1 MTKPAASG
9 GFRDPGEQSLSEV
22 VSDSLRDD
30 ISSNQF
36 GLTEKEQDALS
47 STARRRLREDL
58 TDPGGAFDQVKLD
71 SIRRGGFWGDMNTA
85 GSFNVAEAAGRR
97 FADLE
102 DSVTRASANARIS
115 DRTATRGMAA
125 TLGNQQDQREFAHLS
140 AQEQRE
146 FAREMAKENRNF
158 AHFSAEEQRE
168 FLRESWDNS
177 RRSADEQRAF
187 IRLSAQ
193 EQREFSRLSAQEQR
207 EFLRESAEDQ
217 QEFTR
222 ESWDNSRRGDQE
234 QREFIRESAQD
245 QRAFSRLSAQEQR
258 EFTSLMA
265 QENREFALLTTE
277 EQREFVRESWDNSR
291 RSADEQRAFTRL
303 SAEEQR
309 AFARLSAQEQR
320 EFLRESADEQR
331 DFTRESATG
340 RIGGEN
346 TVARDYY
353 NLARDKFDEQD
364 MNNDID
370 QIMDAI
376 FNLKDTFEQPSIT
389 INNNQQQDGG
399 GGGGGNT
406 LTPGLPLP
414 PGIKVP
420 EGWVFDQS
428 LGRIFN
434 SDTNMWR
441 GVNADGTFTTPY
453 PGFESGDGYDPGE
466 FYNPEFDEPDID
478 IDDLPPGFDVPG
490 QGDGPPVTGADPP
503 VTGAGPPV
511 EKVVGAGAGPGAL
524 AAQLASF
531 AGPAGVAA
539 VVIWAGHTILTSAS
553 TVTYKG
559 KKYKLD
565 NKQNMRAYTDARIK
579 DQPNTLKL
587 FSDGGQMSEFQRDA
601 SQVETSQLEDLFASL
616 NRQLLAIDPHE
627 FGSGNKGQDYV
638 IAMGELQRRGVDP
651 LAIQKEAW
659 SNSSSAPEHHTHL
672 LETMLRSVES
682 RGINKPPGA

>member
-1 MTKPAASG
+1 MTKPSASG

-71 SIRRGGFWGDMNTA
+71 AIRRGGFWGDMNTA
-85 GSFNVAEAAGRR
+85 GSFNVADAAGRR

-115 DRTATRGMAA
+115 DRRATRGMAA

-146 FAREMAKENRNF
+146 FAREMAQENRDF
-158 AHFSAEEQRE
+158 ARLSAEEQRE

-177 RRSADEQRAF
+177 RRG
-187 IRLSAQ
+187 
-193 EQREFSRLSAQEQR
+193 AQEQR
-207 EFLRESAEDQ
+207 EFL
-217 QEFTR
+217 
-222 ESWDNSRRGDQE
+222 
-234 QREFIRESAQD
+234 RESAQD

-277 EQREFVRESWDNSR
+277 EQREFARESWDNSR
-291 RSADEQRAFTRL
+291 RSAE
-303 SAEEQR
+303 
-309 AFARLSAQEQR
+309 
-320 EFLRESADEQR
+320 EQR
-331 DFTRESATG
+331 DFSRESAEDQREFSRESATG
-340 RIGGEN
+340 RIDGEN

-353 NLARDKFDEQD
+353 NLARDKFDEGE

-370 QIMDAI
+370 QIMDMI
-376 FNLKDTFEQPSIT
+376 GGFFDSFQPPSIT
-389 INNNQQQDGG
+389 INNNQQQDGGG

-434 SDTNMWR
+434 SETNMWR

-453 PGFESGDGYDPGE
+453 PDFESGDGDDPGTGE
-466 FYNPEFDEPDID
+466 FYNPEFEEPDIGL
-478 IDDLPPGFDVPG
+478 DDLPPRFDVPG
-490 QGDGPPVTGADPP
+490 QGDGPPVA
-503 VTGAGPPV
+503 GAGPPV
-511 EKVVGAGAGPGAL
+511 EEVVGAGTGPGSAADTTAPTSAGGAL
-524 AAQLASF
+524 GTVATI
-531 AGPAGVAA
+531 AGWAGVGA
-539 VVIWAGHTILTSAS
+539 VAVWAGHTILTSGS

-559 KKYKLD
+559 KKYDLGD
-565 NKQNMRAYTDARIK
+565 SQQMRQYTDAQIK
-579 DQPNTLKL
+579 DHPHMIKL
-587 FSDGGQMSEFQRDA
+587 FTDGGQVSGLNRDA
-601 SQVETSQLEDLFASL
+601 AQVETGQLEALFASL
-616 NRQLLAIDPHE
+616 NRQLLAMDPHQ
-627 FGSGNKGQDYV
+627 FGSGSKGQDYV
-638 IAMGELQRRGVDP
+638 IAMGELMKRGADP

-659 SNSSSAPEHHTHL
+659 SNSSSAPEHHSHL
-672 LETMLRSVES
+672 LETMLRAVNS